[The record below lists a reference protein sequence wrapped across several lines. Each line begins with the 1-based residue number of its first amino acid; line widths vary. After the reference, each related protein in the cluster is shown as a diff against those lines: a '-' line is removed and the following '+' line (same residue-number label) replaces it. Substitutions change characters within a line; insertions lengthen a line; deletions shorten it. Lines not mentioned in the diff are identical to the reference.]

1 MNSTDLSYDCGG
13 FFCKL
18 RSMHV
23 TAEHGLLV
31 GSVLLLLSIVG
42 GKTTSRWGV
51 PTLIF
56 FLLVGILA
64 GSEGLGGI
72 PFDDPHSAQ
81 FLGVTA
87 LCFILFSGG
96 LETDFKTIRPV
107 LRTGLALS
115 TVGVLLTALSVG
127 IFVHFLLG
135 FTFPEGLLLGAI
147 VSSTDAAAV
156 FSILRGK
163 GIGLKG
169 ALRPVLEL
177 ESGSNDPMAYF
188 LTISLTAV
196 VKEGHFPAGELI
208 LLFVKGFVLGGLMG
222 YACGK
227 GSLWLINRLRLNNQ
241 GLYPVLLIALA
252 TFSYSA
258 TEFMGGNG
266 FLAIYICAVI
276 LGSSNFIHKR
286 SLIQFFD
293 GVAWLMQIVLFLAL
307 GLLVFPSKVL
317 AVAGPGLLIS
327 AFLIFVARP
336 IGVFGSLLFNK
347 ANRRSKLFLSWV
359 GLRGA
364 VPIVFATYPMI
375 AGLAQSDMIFNLVFF
390 IAISSVLVQ
399 GTTLPAVAK
408 MLHLIVPGRAK
419 KRSGSDMEWID
430 PVMSVREEVHL
441 PVHAVVKGRRIVEIN
456 FPKTAKILMIIRG
469 TDYITPV
476 GSTVLHGD
484 DKLLILAENSQSFLS
499 AIRSLGLDNQ

>member
-1 MNSTDLSYDCGG
+1 
-13 FFCKL
+13 
-18 RSMHV
+18 MHIN
-23 TAEHGLLV
+23 AEHGLLIV
-31 GSVLLLLSIVG
+31 SVLLLLSIIG

-64 GSEGLGGI
+64 GSEGVGGI
-72 PFDDPHSAQ
+72 PFDDMHIAQ
-81 FLGVTA
+81 FIGITA
-87 LCFILFSGG
+87 LNFILFSGG
-96 LETDFKTIRPV
+96 LSTDWHTIRPV
-107 LRTGLALS
+107 IRTGLCLS
-115 TVGVLLTALSVG
+115 TLGVLLTAVSVG
-127 IFVHFLLG
+127 VFVHYLLG
-135 FTFPEGLLLGAI
+135 FTLPEGLLLGSI

-196 VKEGHFPAGELI
+196 VKEGHFPVGELL
-208 LLFVKGFVLGGLMG
+208 LLFVKGFVIGGAMG
-222 YACGK
+222 YCTGK
-227 GSLWLINRLRLNNQ
+227 LSFWLINRIRLNNQ
-241 GLYPVLLIALA
+241 GLYPVLLMALA
-252 TFSYSA
+252 MFSYSA
-258 TEFMGGNG
+258 TEFLGGNG

-286 SLIQFFD
+286 SLIQFYD
-293 GVAWLMQIVLFLAL
+293 GIAWLMQIILFLAL
-307 GLLVFPSKVL
+307 GLLVFPSKVA

-327 AFLIFVARP
+327 AFLILVARP

-364 VPIVFATYPMI
+364 VPIVFATYPKI

-390 IAISSVLVQ
+390 IAITSVIIQ

-419 KRSGSDMEWID
+419 RRSGSDLEYID
-430 PVMSVREEVHL
+430 PVMSVREELVL
-441 PVHAVVKGRRIVEIN
+441 PHRSIVNGRKIVEIN
-456 FPKTAKILMIIRG
+456 FPKTAKILLVVRG
-469 TDYITPV
+469 NDYITPV
-476 GSTVLHGD
+476 GSTVLRGE
-484 DKLLILAENSQSFLS
+484 DKLLILAENDRAFSL
-499 AIRSLGLDNQ
+499 AMHSLGMANQ

>member
-1 MNSTDLSYDCGG
+1 
-13 FFCKL
+13 
-18 RSMHV
+18 MHITV
-23 TAEHGLLV
+23 EHALLV
-31 GSVLLLLSIVG
+31 GSVLLLLSILG

-64 GSEGLGGI
+64 GSEGIGGI
-72 PFDDPHSAQ
+72 PFDDMHMAQ
-81 FLGVTA
+81 FIGITA
-87 LCFILFSGG
+87 LNFILFSGG
-96 LETDFKTIRPV
+96 LSTDFQTIRPV

-115 TVGVLLTALSVG
+115 TLGVLLTAVSVG
-127 IFVHFLLG
+127 VFVHYLLG
-135 FTFPEGLLLGAI
+135 FTFPEGLLLGSI

-196 VKEGHFPAGELI
+196 VKEGHFPAGELL
-208 LLFVKGFVLGGLMG
+208 LLFVKGFIIGGAMG
-222 YACGK
+222 YCTGK
-227 GSLWLINRLRLNNQ
+227 LSFWLINRIHLNNQ
-241 GLYPVLLIALA
+241 GLYPVLLMGLA
-252 TFSYSA
+252 MFSYAA
-258 TEFMGGNG
+258 TEFLGGNG

-286 SLIQFFD
+286 SLIQFYD
-293 GVAWLMQIVLFLAL
+293 GIAWLMQIILFLAL
-307 GLLVFPSKVL
+307 GLLVFPSKVW
-317 AVAGPGLLIS
+317 AVAGDGLLIS
-327 AFLIFVARP
+327 AFLILVARP
-336 IGVFGSLLFNK
+336 IGVFGSLLLNK

-364 VPIVFATYPMI
+364 VPIVFAMYPRI

-390 IAISSVLVQ
+390 IAITSVIIQ

-408 MLHLIVPGRAK
+408 MLHLTVPGRAK
-419 KRSGSDMEWID
+419 RRSGSDLEFID
-430 PVMSVREEVHL
+430 PTMSVREEVHL
-441 PVHAVVKGRRIVEIN
+441 PHHSIVNGKRIVEIG
-456 FPKTAKILMIIRG
+456 FPKTAKILLVIRG
-469 TDYITPV
+469 KDYITPV
-476 GSTVLHGD
+476 GSTILRGD
-484 DKLLILAENSQSFLS
+484 DRLLLLAENERSFSL
-499 AIRSLGLDNQ
+499 AIASLGIANT

>member
-1 MNSTDLSYDCGG
+1 
-13 FFCKL
+13 
-18 RSMHV
+18 MHI
-23 TAEHGLLV
+23 TAEHALLV
-31 GSVLLLLSIVG
+31 GSVLLLLSIIG

-56 FLLVGILA
+56 FLLVGVLS
-64 GSEGLGGI
+64 GSEGIGGI
-72 PFDDPHSAQ
+72 PFDDPHTAQ
-81 FLGVTA
+81 FLGITA
-87 LCFILFSGG
+87 LNFILFSGG
-96 LETDFKTIRPV
+96 LGTDFQTIRPV

-135 FTFPEGLLLGAI
+135 FTYPEGLLLGAI

-196 VKEGHFPAGELI
+196 VKEGHFPVGELI
-208 LLFVKGFVLGGLMG
+208 LLFVRGFVVGGLMG
-222 YACGK
+222 FATGK
-227 GSLWLINRLRLNNQ
+227 GSLWLINRIRLNNQ
-241 GLYPVLLIALA
+241 GLYPVLLMALA
-252 TFSYSA
+252 LFSYSA
-258 TEFMGGNG
+258 TEFIGGNG
-266 FLAIYICAVI
+266 FLAIYICAVV
-276 LGSSNFIHKR
+276 LGTSNFIHKR
-286 SLIQFFD
+286 SLIQFYD

-307 GLLVFPSKVL
+307 GLLVFPSRVL

-399 GTTLPAVAK
+399 GTTLPAVAR

-430 PVMSVREEVHL
+430 PVMSVRHEVHL
-441 PVHAVVKGRRIVEIN
+441 PHRAVVNGRRVVEIN
-456 FPKTAKILMIIRG
+456 FPKTAKILMIVRG
-469 TDYITPV
+469 KDYITPV
-476 GSTVLHGD
+476 GSTVLQGD
-484 DKLLILAENSQSFLS
+484 DKLLILAENAQSFS
-499 AIRSLGLDNQ
+499 MAIRSLGLENQ

>member
-1 MNSTDLSYDCGG
+1 
-13 FFCKL
+13 
-18 RSMHV
+18 MHFDV
-23 TAEHGLLV
+23 EHGLLV
-31 GSVLLLLSIVG
+31 ASILLLLSILG

-64 GSEGLGGI
+64 GSEGIGGI
-72 PFDDPHSAQ
+72 PFDDPHMAQ
-81 FLGVTA
+81 FIGITA
-87 LCFILFSGG
+87 LNFILFSGG
-96 LETDFKTIRPV
+96 LSTDWHTIRPV
-107 LRTGLALS
+107 IRTGLALS
-115 TVGVLLTALSVG
+115 TLGVLLTAVSVG
-127 IFVHFLLG
+127 VFVHYLLG
-135 FTFPEGLLLGAI
+135 FTFPEGLLLGSI

-196 VKEGHFPAGELI
+196 VKEGHFPAGELL
-208 LLFVKGFVLGGLMG
+208 LLFVKGFLIGGAMG
-222 YACGK
+222 YCTGK
-227 GSLWLINRLRLNNQ
+227 LSFWLINRIQLNNQ
-241 GLYPVLLIALA
+241 GLYPVLLMALA
-252 TFSYSA
+252 MFSYAA
-258 TEFMGGNG
+258 TEFLGGNG
-266 FLAIYICAVI
+266 FLAIYICAVV

-286 SLIQFFD
+286 SLIQFYD
-293 GVAWLMQIVLFLAL
+293 GIAWLMQIILFLAL

-317 AVAGPGLLIS
+317 AVAWDGLLIS
-327 AFLIFVARP
+327 AFLILIARP

-364 VPIVFATYPMI
+364 VPIVFATYPKI

-390 IAISSVLVQ
+390 IAVTSVIIQ

-419 KRSGSDMEWID
+419 RRMGSDLEFID
-430 PVMSVREEVHL
+430 PTMSVREEILL
-441 PVHAVVKGRRIVEIN
+441 PHHSVVNGRRIVEIN
-456 FPKTAKILMIIRG
+456 FPKTAKILLVVRG
-469 TDYITPV
+469 KDYITPV
-476 GSTVLHGD
+476 GSTVLRGD
-484 DKLLILAENSQSFLS
+484 DKLLILAENERAFSLAMS
-499 AIRSLGLDNQ
+499 SLGMAGS

>member
-1 MNSTDLSYDCGG
+1 
-13 FFCKL
+13 
-18 RSMHV
+18 MHI

-31 GSVLLLLSIVG
+31 VSVLLLLSIIG

-64 GSEGLGGI
+64 GSEGIGGI
-72 PFDDPHSAQ
+72 PFDDPHIAQ
-81 FLGVTA
+81 FIGITA
-87 LCFILFSGG
+87 LNFILFSGG
-96 LETDFKTIRPV
+96 LSTEFQTIRPV
-107 LRTGLALS
+107 LSTGLALS
-115 TVGVLLTALSVG
+115 TLGVLLTAVSVG
-127 IFVHFLLG
+127 VFVHYLLG
-135 FTFPEGLLLGAI
+135 FTLPEGLLLGSI

-196 VKEGHFPAGELI
+196 VKEGHFPVGELL
-208 LLFVKGFVLGGLMG
+208 LLFVKGFIIGGAMG
-222 YACGK
+222 YCTGK
-227 GSLWLINRLRLNNQ
+227 LSFWLINRIHLNNQ
-241 GLYPVLLIALA
+241 GLYPVLLMALA
-252 TFSYSA
+252 MFSYSA
-258 TEFMGGNG
+258 TEFLGGNG
-266 FLAIYICAVI
+266 FLAIYICAVV

-286 SLIQFFD
+286 SLIQFYD
-293 GVAWLMQIVLFLAL
+293 GIAWLMQIILFLAL
-307 GLLVFPSKVL
+307 GLLVFPSKVW
-317 AVAGPGLLIS
+317 AVAGYGFLIS
-327 AFLIFVARP
+327 AFLILVARP

-364 VPIVFATYPMI
+364 VPIVFATYPKI

-390 IAISSVLVQ
+390 IAITSVLIQ

-408 MLHLIVPGRAK
+408 MLHLTVPGRAK
-419 KRSGSDMEWID
+419 RRLGSDLEFID
-430 PVMSVREEVHL
+430 PTMSVREEILL
-441 PVHAVVKGRRIVEIN
+441 PHHSIVNGRRIVEID
-456 FPKTAKILMIIRG
+456 FPKTAKILLVVRG
-469 TDYITPV
+469 RDYITPV
-476 GSTVLHGD
+476 GSTVLRGD
-484 DKLLILAENSQSFLS
+484 DKLLILAENERAFSL
-499 AIRSLGLDNQ
+499 AMTSLGMVNR